1 MSEVSKSFNCS
12 VPLLNAKWEIE
23 HGNVRDLARRS
34 KAAAS
39 AAEAAAAVEAAS
51 AAEAAATAA
60 TAAIETATTVA
71 DA

>member
-1 MSEVSKSFNCS
+1 MSEVSRSFNCS

-23 HGNVRDLARRS
+23 HGNVRDVARRS

-39 AAEAAAAVEAAS
+39 AAEAAAAVEAA
-51 AAEAAATAA
+51 AVVEAAAA
-60 TAAIETATTVA
+60 TATTVA